1 MNVEMKRRYVIAID
15 SFKGSLTSRQANAA
29 AASAIVDGD
38 VRTVAVSDG
47 GDGMLDAFADAMDAR
62 IEQAS
67 VHDLMMRRRTARFA
81 VAPDGTAVIETAE
94 AVGLT
99 LVKTEERNPMRSTSY
114 GVGELIAAAVRRG
127 ARKFIVGLGG
137 TGTSD
142 AGIGMLRALVDA
154 FGKKSPSG
162 GTVGGIDPVVA
173 DVLGGCTFTLASDV
187 DNPLCGERGAAAVF
201 GPQKGATPDMVRAL
215 DERARRFADFSARH
229 YGRDCS
235 SLPGAGAA
243 GGLGYAFMQYLGA
256 QMESGAD
263 MLLRLSGMER
273 LLAEADVVLTGEGSA
288 DSQTL
293 MGKLPSRLLSL
304 ARKHGVE
311 TWLVAG
317 RVADREKLLS
327 AGFSRLEQA
336 TPADMPLVEAMRP
349 EIAAENVRLAVRRLV
364 CGRPMA
370 NPQSDPK

>member
-1 MNVEMKRRYVIAID
+1 MAID

-29 AASAIVDGD
+29 ASAGVGAAY
-38 VRTVAVSDG
+38 VHTVTVSDG
-47 GDGMLDAFADAMDAR
+47 GDGMLDAFAEAMGAR
-62 IEQAS
+62 IEEAS
-67 VHDLMMRRRTARFA
+67 IHDLMMRRRTARYA
-81 VAPDGTAVIETAE
+81 VAPDGTAVVETAE

-99 LVKTEERNPMRSTSY
+99 LVKPDERNPMRSTSY

-127 ARKFIVGLGG
+127 ARKFIIGLGG

-173 DVLGGCTFTLASDV
+173 GALQGCSFTLASDV
-187 DNPLCGERGAAAVF
+187 DNPLCGKHGAAEVF

-215 DERARRFADFSARH
+215 DERAQRFADFSARH
-229 YGRDCS
+229 FGRDCS
-235 SLPGAGAA
+235 SFPGAGAA

-256 QMESGAD
+256 HMESGAD
-263 MLLRLSGMER
+263 ILLRLTDMEA
-273 LLAEADVVLTGEGSA
+273 LLSDADVVVTGEGSA

-293 MGKLPSRLLSL
+293 MGKLPSRILAL
-304 ARKHGVE
+304 ARRNGVE

-317 RVADREKLLS
+317 QVADRERLLD
-327 AGFSRLEQA
+327 AGFSRVVQT
-336 TPADMPLVEAMRP
+336 TPAGMPLDEAMRTDV
-349 EIAAENVRLAVRRLV
+349 AAENVRLAVGRLV
-364 CGRPMA
+364 GGEM
-370 NPQSDPK
+370 